1 MGDVAM
7 IYRIMPESPEM
18 DMESLKAQVEESA
31 ESVGAKLNRA
41 DEKPVAFG
49 LKALEVAIIMED
61 KSGKS
66 GELEEKLRSI
76 DGVQSLELVDM
87 SLI

>member
-7 IYRIMPESPEM
+7 IYSVMPENPDVDLEKIKGEIKS
-18 DMESLKAQVEESA
+18 AA
-31 ESVGAKLNRA
+31 ESVGAELNRA
-41 DEKPVAFG
+41 DIKPIAFG
-49 LKALEVAIIMED
+49 LKALEIVIVMDD

-66 GELEEKLRSI
+66 GELEEKMKAI
-76 DGVQSLELVDM
+76 EGVQNIELTDM

>member
-7 IYRIMPESPEM
+7 IYSVMPESPEI
-18 DMESLKAQVEESA
+18 DLDRVQADIKAAA
-31 ESVGAKLNRA
+31 ESVGAELNRA
-41 DEKPVAFG
+41 DIKPIAFG
-49 LKALEVAIIMED
+49 LKALEIVILMDD

-66 GELEEKLRSI
+66 GELEDKLRAI
-76 DGVQSLELVDM
+76 EGIQNLELTDM

>member
-7 IYRIMPESPEM
+7 IYRMMPESPEV
-18 DMESLKAQVEESA
+18 DLERVKNDIKAAA
-31 ESVGAKLNRA
+31 ESVGAELNRA
-41 DEKPVAFG
+41 DVKPVAFG
-49 LKALEVAIIMED
+49 LKALEIVIVMDD

-66 GELEEKLRSI
+66 GELEEKLNAI
-76 DGVQSLELVDM
+76 EGVQGVELTDM

>member
-7 IYRIMPESPEM
+7 IYSVMPESPDVDLEKV
-18 DMESLKAQVEESA
+18 KAEIKSAA
-31 ESVGAKLNRA
+31 ESVGAQLNRT
-41 DEKPVAFG
+41 DIKPIAFG
-49 LKALEVAIIMED
+49 LKALEIVIVMDD

-66 GELEEKLRSI
+66 GELEEKMKAI
-76 DGVQSLELVDM
+76 EGVQNIELTDM

>member
-7 IYRIMPESPEM
+7 IYRIMPESPDI
-18 DMESLKAQVEESA
+18 DMESLKAQVKESA
-31 ESVGAKLNRA
+31 ESVGAELNRA
-41 DEKPVAFG
+41 DERPVAFG
-49 LKALEVAIIMED
+49 LKALEVAIVMDD

-76 DGVQSLELVDM
+76 KGIQSVELTDM

>member
-7 IYRIMPESPEM
+7 IYRMMPESPEV
-18 DMESLKAQVEESA
+18 DLERVKNDIKAAA
-31 ESVGAKLNRA
+31 ESVGAELNRA
-41 DEKPVAFG
+41 DVKPVAFG
-49 LKALEVAIIMED
+49 LKALETVIIMDD

-66 GELEEKLRSI
+66 GELEEKLNAI
-76 DGVQSLELVDM
+76 EGVQGVELTDM

>member
-7 IYRIMPESPEM
+7 IYRIMPESPEV
-18 DMESLKAQVEESA
+18 DIERVQNDIKAAA
-31 ESVGAKLNRA
+31 ESVGASLNRA
-41 DEKPVAFG
+41 DIKPVAFG
-49 LKALEVAIIMED
+49 LKALEIVIIMDD

-66 GELEEKLRSI
+66 GELEEKLNAI
-76 DGVQSLELVDM
+76 EGVQGVELTDM